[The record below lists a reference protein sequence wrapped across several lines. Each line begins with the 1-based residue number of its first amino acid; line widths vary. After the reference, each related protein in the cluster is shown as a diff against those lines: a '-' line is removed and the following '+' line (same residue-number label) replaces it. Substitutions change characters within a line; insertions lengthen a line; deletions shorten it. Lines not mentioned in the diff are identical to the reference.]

1 MHRRRAS
8 RIVDEAIA
16 ESLSFKGAVIIN
28 NIRIL
33 SVAALAVA
41 TLSAQAQSA
50 DTEAATHW
58 KFGVQFGTVQDH
70 SDTEPVAQFSLGYA
84 LDRTW
89 SVEALASISLISI
102 RTGGQQPGDHEFD
115 GAFGGRVL
123 ATLPLGERW
132 NLVGGLGVV
141 SFEDEIGNGTVFEST
156 REHKTSPMVSLAA
169 TYRLGRRWSLG
180 VETSSYTQA
189 HTFNVGLRSEFHF

>member
-1 MHRRRAS
+1 MAAALLAS
-8 RIVDEAIA
+8 
-16 ESLSFKGAVIIN
+16 
-28 NIRIL
+28 
-33 SVAALAVA
+33 AALA
-41 TLSAQAQSA
+41 AQAQN
-50 DTEAATHW
+50 TEAPDTHW

-89 SVEALASISLISI
+89 SVEALASVSLITI

-141 SFEDEIGNGTVFEST
+141 SFEDEIGNGTLFDST

-180 VETSSYTQA
+180 LETSSYTQE